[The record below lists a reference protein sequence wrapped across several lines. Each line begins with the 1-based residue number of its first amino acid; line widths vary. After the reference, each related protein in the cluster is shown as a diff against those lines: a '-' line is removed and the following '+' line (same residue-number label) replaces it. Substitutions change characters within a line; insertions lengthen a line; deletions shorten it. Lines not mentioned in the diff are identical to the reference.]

1 MQEALQKLKEKIDS
15 ILEYNRVLIINDYD
29 IDSCAS
35 ASILWRILRM
45 NNIEVE
51 HLTLSKGIENKII
64 EKLKEKNPEKIVVVD
79 YVPTKELTEE
89 LKNFSTTILDH
100 HTHEEHLNVLDYYTT
115 SDFDVK
121 YAALS
126 YWLYLISK
134 EYEIKNVEW
143 LAELGCFWDKCME
156 NTEFYEENVYSKKM
170 DKMLP
175 FNIFASYTQ
184 TIGAERLVQLFN
196 NSSDI
201 EEALDNIKNTKGYEK
216 SFETFKHELGFI
228 EASKK
233 EYPEIKL
240 NIFDVN
246 TKFKHMRVFVDYIT
260 YQNEGTHIFVLNE
273 IIRYKFSFRTSL
285 EINLVKIIRNLSEK
299 IPEFGGG
306 GHPKACGAM
315 LKSNK
320 IENFLEEFLKEYKKA
335 ISN

>member
-1 MQEALQKLKEKIDS
+1 MQKALDKLNEKIKD
-15 ILEYNRVLIINDYD
+15 ILKHNYVVIINDYD

-35 ASILWRILRM
+35 ASILWRILKM
-45 NNIEVE
+45 NGVNVE
-51 HLTLSKGIENKII
+51 HLTLSKGVEKRILN
-64 EKLKEKNPEKIVVVD
+64 KLKEKNPDKVVVVD
-79 YVPTKELTEE
+79 YVPSKELTEE
-89 LKNFSTTILDH
+89 LNNFSTTILDH
-100 HTHEEHLNVLDYYTT
+100 HTHEEHLDVLDYYTT

-156 NTEFYEENVYSKKM
+156 NTEFYKENVYVTKM

-175 FNIFASYTQ
+175 FNIFASHTQ
-184 TIGAERLVQLFN
+184 TRGAEKLVQLFN
-196 NSSDI
+196 NSSGI

-228 EASKK
+228 EASKR

-240 NIFDVN
+240 NVFDVN

-273 IIRYKFSFRTSL
+273 ITRYKFSFRTSL
-285 EINLVKIIRNLSEK
+285 DINLVRIIRTLSEK
-299 IPEFGGG
+299 LPEFGGG

-315 LKSNK
+315 LKNDNLEK
-320 IENFLEEFLKEYKKA
+320 FLEMFIEEYKKV
-335 ISN
+335 I